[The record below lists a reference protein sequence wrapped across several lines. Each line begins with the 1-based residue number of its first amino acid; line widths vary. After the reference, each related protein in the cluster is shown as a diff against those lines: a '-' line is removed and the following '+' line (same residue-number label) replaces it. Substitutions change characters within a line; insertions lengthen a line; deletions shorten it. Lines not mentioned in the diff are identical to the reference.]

1 MRRIPLAS
9 LCLILLACPTGE
21 SPPVDEPTPA
31 PPTGQAWSQGPYGL
45 NVLDT
50 VESFSVPTR
59 DGDWTLSEEWSGED
73 SYIVLQL
80 ADLGGYT
87 RSLWDSSLAEM
98 IEASGQNAH
107 YFFVSANDSWE
118 DDVEGMESTIDT
130 FLATLEADDAEHWRA
145 RLHVVRENVD
155 ELGDPLER
163 VLEAWPDTWDGDI
176 AGFAIDRFQR
186 LRQLGL
192 LRWPGGS
199 SSPELAYP
207 ARLTTFFDFE
217 WEREQELAAQNATV
231 IPIAVSGSPGAHE
244 AQLPPTEEL
253 LTYDRMWIDYG
264 MECTDHNDANCPDWD
279 TITSLAVC
287 SVEDPTACSEIGR
300 WITTYKR
307 EGRWVVDATPALS
320 HLQEGGPRT
329 FQVGG
334 PGGNQYSVSLRLA
347 VSGEDAGRPSEA
359 VPLWSGGSFNEDYN
373 NNHEAITFTL
383 PDDVVKVELFAII
396 SGHGWGVEEANC
408 AEFCNHVHHWSIGDQ
423 EWVKDHLDDL
433 GGDGCMGKVDRG
445 VVPNQYGTWPLG
457 RAGWCPGWEVLPFVA
472 DITDAVTPG
481 ENTLDYWALYGNQEY
496 VPEPA
501 TFSNN
506 SGFAAQINM
515 NSWLVYWR

>member
-1 MRRIPLAS
+1 MRRIPLAC
-9 LCLILLACPTGE
+9 LCLTLLACPTAE
-21 SPPVDEPTPA
+21 PPVDEPPVDE
-31 PPTGQAWSQGPYGL
+31 PPPGQPWSEGPYGL

-59 DGDWTLSEEWSGED
+59 DGEWTLHEEWSGED

-87 RSLWDSSLAEM
+87 RSLWDSSLADM
-98 IEASGQNAH
+98 IEASSKHAH

-118 DDVEGMESTIDT
+118 DDVEGMESAVDA
-130 FLATLEADDAEHWRA
+130 FLATLDDDDNDHWRG
-145 RLHVVRENVD
+145 RLHVVRTNVD
-155 ELGDPLER
+155 KLGDPIER
-163 VLEAWPDTWDGDI
+163 VLESWPDTWDGDI

-199 SSPELAYP
+199 SSPELSYP

-217 WEREQELAAQNATV
+217 WSREQELADQDATV
-231 IPIAVSGSPGAHE
+231 VPIVVSGAPGAHE
-244 AQLPPTEEL
+244 AQLPPTSEL
-253 LTYDRMWIDYG
+253 QTYDRMWIDYG

-279 TITSLAVC
+279 TTTSLSVC

-307 EGRWVVDATPALS
+307 EGRWIVDATPALA

-329 FQVGG
+329 FQIGG
-334 PGGNQYSVSLRLA
+334 PGGNQFSVSLRLSA
-347 VSGEDAGRPSEA
+347 SGDVTGRPSEA
-359 VPLWSGGSFNEDYN
+359 IPLWTGGAFNENYN
-373 NNHEAITFTL
+373 ANHEPITFTL
-383 PDDVVKVELFAII
+383 PDDVIKVELFAII

-408 AEFCNHVHHWSIGDQ
+408 AEFCNHVHHWSIGGQ
-423 EWVKDHLDDL
+423 EWVKNHLDDL
-433 GGDGCMGKVDRG
+433 GGDGCMGKIDRG

-457 RAGWCPGWEVLPFVA
+457 RAGWCPGWEVPPFIA
-472 DITDAVTPG
+472 DITAAVTPG
-481 ENTLDYWALYGNQEY
+481 ENTIEYWALYGNQEY

-506 SGFAAQINM
+506 NGFAAQINM